1 MTTARRAIL
10 AAVARQIPDPVRAGR
25 PVRVGVDG
33 VDGSGKTW
41 FADELAEVIRGCGRE
56 VVRVS
61 VDDFHRP
68 RAERYAKGATSPEGF
83 YRDSYDYDRFRSDV
97 LDPFGPDGDRVYRHA
112 AHDVATDAYL
122 DVEARQ
128 AGPEVV
134 LLVDGIFLHRDELR
148 EHWDCSVYLDVPF
161 EVSVPRMAVRDG
173 GSPDPADERNTRY
186 VEGQRIYH
194 RECEPAAR
202 ATVVVDNSD
211 VAAPTIVSPAGRSA
225 RS

>member
-1 MTTARRAIL
+1 MTTTRRQIL
-10 AAVARQIPDPVRAGR
+10 ATIAEQIPEPVSVGR
-25 PVRVGVDG
+25 PVRVGIDG

-41 FADELAEVIRGCGRE
+41 FADELADVVRGYGKE

-61 VDDFHRP
+61 IDGFHRS
-68 RAERYAKGATSPEGF
+68 RTERYVKGARSPEGF
-83 YRDSYDYDRFRSDV
+83 YQDSYDYDRFRADV
-97 LDPFGPDGDRVYRHA
+97 LDPFGPGRGRVYRHT

-122 DVEARQ
+122 DVEPRR
-128 AGPEVV
+128 AGPEAI

-148 EHWDCSVYLDVPF
+148 RYWDFSVYLYVPF
-161 EVSVPRMAVRDG
+161 EVSVPRMASRDG

-194 RECEPAAR
+194 RECDPAAR

-211 VAAPTIVSPAGRSA
+211 LTAPVIVRA
-225 RS
+225 